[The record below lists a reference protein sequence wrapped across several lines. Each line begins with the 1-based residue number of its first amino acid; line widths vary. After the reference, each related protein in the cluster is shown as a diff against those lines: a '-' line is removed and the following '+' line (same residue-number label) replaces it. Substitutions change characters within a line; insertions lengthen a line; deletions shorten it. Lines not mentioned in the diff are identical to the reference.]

1 MRKTYSELVKL
12 KTFEERF
19 EYLRMNGRVGQQT
32 FGGRRLLNQEFYKK
46 SDKWRKTRD
55 EVIKR
60 DNARDLGVPGRE
72 INKYINIHHINP
84 ITDEDILND
93 ADCLYDLENLI
104 STSDNTH
111 KAIHYS
117 DGSIL
122 VKDPVQRKKN
132 DTCPWKK

>member
-32 FGGRRLLNQEFYKK
+32 FGSRRLLNQDFYKK

-60 DNARDLGVPGRE
+60 DNARDLGIPGRE
-72 INKYINIHHINP
+72 INKYVNIHHINP

-117 DGSIL
+117 DDSIL